1 MMRRKTTKEY
11 LAESFRE
18 LAKSNPIDKI
28 TVRDIVKNCEY
39 STATFYRHF
48 KDKYDLIAWVQTRSV
63 AKIMD
68 GIGNDGYTWKQALLA
83 GAQLYDT
90 EREYYTNLFLHTSGQ
105 DSFIQYMSE
114 INYEAIKKQCQR
126 QSEDTELDEM
136 TQMYIRIYSLGASH
150 LTCEWI
156 LGKYK
161 ISAEEFAEIYINAVP
176 QPLAKY
182 FH

>member
-1 MMRRKTTKEY
+1 MRRKSTKEY

-18 LAKSNPIDKI
+18 LAETNPIDKI
-28 TVRDIVKNCEY
+28 TVQDIVKNCEY

-48 KDKYDLIAWVQTRSV
+48 KDKYDLIAWSQTRSV
-63 AKIMD
+63 AAIMD
-68 GIGNDGYTWKQALLA
+68 GIGKDGYTWEQALLA

-90 EREYYTNLFLHTSGQ
+90 DREYYTNLFLHTGGQ
-105 DSFIQYMSE
+105 DSFIQYMTE
-114 INYEAIKKQCQR
+114 INFEAIKKQCLR
-126 QSEDTELDEM
+126 LSGETELDEK

-161 ISAEEFAEIYINAVP
+161 ISAEEFAQIYINAVP
-176 QPLAKY
+176 APLRKY